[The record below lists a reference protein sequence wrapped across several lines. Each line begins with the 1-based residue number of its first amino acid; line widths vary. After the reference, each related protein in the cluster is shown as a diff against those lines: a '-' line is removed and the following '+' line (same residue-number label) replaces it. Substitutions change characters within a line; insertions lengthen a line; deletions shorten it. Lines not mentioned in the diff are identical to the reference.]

1 MPAGAIYP
9 GYSASLLSIG
19 NQSSAQ
25 DATPSNLRNRPPQDV
40 VSISNAAR
48 QAHSAALLFDSAPFF
63 SIAANGPAATD
74 PAPFQRAVAAIQYQ
88 QVQSFLET
96 GTTSYRPGSVANVTG

>member
-1 MPAGAIYP
+1 MSAGAIYP

-19 NQSSAQ
+19 THASAQ
-25 DATPSNLRNRPPQDV
+25 DATPTNLRHKPPQDI

-48 QAHSAALLFDSAPFF
+48 QAHIAALLFDSAPFF
-63 SIAANGPAATD
+63 SLTTNGPAPTT
-74 PAPFQRAVAAIQYQ
+74 PAPFQKAVAAIQYQ

-96 GTTSYRPGSVANVTG
+96 GTTSYRPGSVISATG